1 MNFKLTIETDDAGMV
16 GAIATLSAMMA
27 ENASDTDVVFDPSDG
42 IMATNWFLDSVR
54 FVLLGDR
61 DIFNTSD
68 KANDELL
75 SMANTFQALAETIKE
90 GLGESEAQP

>member
-27 ENASDTDVVFDPSDG
+27 ENASGTDMLFDPSDG

-61 DIFNTSD
+61 DIFNISD
-68 KANDELL
+68 KASDELL
-75 SMANTFQALAETIKE
+75 SMANRLQALAETIRE
-90 GLGESEAQP
+90 GLGESERIP